1 VALLAAAR
9 EAFTEAVV
17 LTATVSAVL
26 VIVAAIVTAIVLRD
40 AGSHQSSKAEATS

>member
-1 VALLAAAR
+1 
-9 EAFTEAVV
+9 VV
-17 LTATVSAVL
+17 LTAATVSPVL